1 MGLRMTKRKERGASE
16 YTSCARKKKKEGCS
30 DGKYSARTSKYPNVI
45 CSNHEEERDWILLP
59 RGESIEN
66 LPLSRFTALYG
77 KFVPLVSPTVR
88 KQSAYDASIVETF
101 DGNSIETS
109 IQSRPSGPI
118 FPFLSFLLHSSTLS
132 IYPHACWYGMQFR
145 CVIDHLF
152 GSGLTCRELNRN
164 ERRGSPFGN
173 KSGGTM
179 TVMVELDGSRLRI
192 LLFLPW
198 FHVFESYIEHASC
211 NLWKIEIILKILKLE
226 IRR

>member
-1 MGLRMTKRKERGASE
+1 MTKRKERDASE

-101 DGNSIETS
+101 DGISKLLSNLVQAALS
-109 IQSRPSGPI
+109 
-118 FPFLSFLLHSSTLS
+118 FLSFLLHSSYPFIHTHADTGCSFDVSS
-132 IYPHACWYGMQFR
+132 IICSAAG
-145 CVIDHLF
+145 
-152 GSGLTCRELNRN
+152 
-164 ERRGSPFGN
+164 
-173 KSGGTM
+173 
-179 TVMVELDGSRLRI
+179 
-192 LLFLPW
+192 
-198 FHVFESYIEHASC
+198 
-211 NLWKIEIILKILKLE
+211 
-226 IRR
+226 

>member
-101 DGNSIETS
+101 DGISIETS

-118 FPFLSFLLHSSTLS
+118 FPFLSFSILRIHLSTRMLIRDAVSMCHRSFVRQRVNLS
-132 IYPHACWYGMQFR
+132 RVKWKRKKGISP
-145 CVIDHLF
+145 
-152 GSGLTCRELNRN
+152 
-164 ERRGSPFGN
+164 SPFGN

-179 TVMVELDGSRLRI
+179 MVMVELDGSRLRI
-192 LLFLPW
+192 LLFLP
-198 FHVFESYIEHASC
+198 
-211 NLWKIEIILKILKLE
+211 
-226 IRR
+226 

>member
-16 YTSCARKKKKEGCS
+16 SCARKKKKEGCS
-30 DGKYSARTSKYPNVI
+30 DGNGKYSACTSKYPNVI

-118 FPFLSFLLHSSTLS
+118 FPLLLHSSYPFIHTHADTGCSFDVSS
-132 IYPHACWYGMQFR
+132 IICSAAG
-145 CVIDHLF
+145 
-152 GSGLTCRELNRN
+152 
-164 ERRGSPFGN
+164 
-173 KSGGTM
+173 
-179 TVMVELDGSRLRI
+179 
-192 LLFLPW
+192 
-198 FHVFESYIEHASC
+198 
-211 NLWKIEIILKILKLE
+211 
-226 IRR
+226 

>member
-1 MGLRMTKRKERGASE
+1 MTKRKERGASE

-101 DGNSIETS
+101 DGISKLLSNLVQAALS
-109 IQSRPSGPI
+109 
-118 FPFLSFLLHSSTLS
+118 FLSFLLHSSYPFIHTHADTGCSFDVSS
-132 IYPHACWYGMQFR
+132 IICSAAG
-145 CVIDHLF
+145 
-152 GSGLTCRELNRN
+152 
-164 ERRGSPFGN
+164 
-173 KSGGTM
+173 
-179 TVMVELDGSRLRI
+179 
-192 LLFLPW
+192 
-198 FHVFESYIEHASC
+198 
-211 NLWKIEIILKILKLE
+211 
-226 IRR
+226 

>member
-16 YTSCARKKKKEGCS
+16 YTSCMRKKKKEGCS

-101 DGNSIETS
+101 DGNSIETF

-118 FPFLSFLLHSSTLS
+118 FPLLLHSSYPFIHTLIRDAVS
-132 IYPHACWYGMQFR
+132 MCHRSFVRQRVNLSRVKWKRKKGISPP
-145 CVIDHLF
+145 
-152 GSGLTCRELNRN
+152 
-164 ERRGSPFGN
+164 PFGN

-179 TVMVELDGSRLRI
+179 MVMVELDGSRLRI
-192 LLFLPW
+192 LLFLP
-198 FHVFESYIEHASC
+198 
-211 NLWKIEIILKILKLE
+211 
-226 IRR
+226 

>member
-1 MGLRMTKRKERGASE
+1 MGLRKGKSE
-16 YTSCARKKKKEGCS
+16 ARRNTHHAWGRRKKKDVRMENIRR
-30 DGKYSARTSKYPNVI
+30 ARRNIQTWFVRTTN
-45 CSNHEEERDWILLP
+45 EEERDWILLP

-101 DGNSIETS
+101 DGISIETS

-118 FPFLSFLLHSSTLS
+118 FPFLSFSILRIHLSTRMLIRDAVSMCHRSFVRQRVNLS
-132 IYPHACWYGMQFR
+132 RVKWKRKKGISP
-145 CVIDHLF
+145 
-152 GSGLTCRELNRN
+152 
-164 ERRGSPFGN
+164 SPFGN

-179 TVMVELDGSRLRI
+179 MVELDGSRLRI

-211 NLWKIEIILKILKLE
+211 NLWKIEIILKILELE

>member
-1 MGLRMTKRKERGASE
+1 MTKRKERGASE

-101 DGNSIETS
+101 DGISKLLSNLV
-109 IQSRPSGPI
+109 QAA
-118 FPFLSFLLHSSTLS
+118 LSFPSSPSSS
-132 IYPHACWYGMQFR
+132 ILPLYPFIHTHADTGCSFD
-145 CVIDHLF
+145 V
-152 GSGLTCRELNRN
+152 S
-164 ERRGSPFGN
+164 S
-173 KSGGTM
+173 
-179 TVMVELDGSRLRI
+179 
-192 LLFLPW
+192 
-198 FHVFESYIEHASC
+198 
-211 NLWKIEIILKILKLE
+211 IICSAAG
-226 IRR
+226 